1 MTVLHEIA
9 AEQGDRLKIVTLDV
23 DHQQQVAGQLGVLS
37 IPALFLYKNGQVVKQ
52 LVGARPKAALL
63 REIEPYLI

>member
-1 MTVLHEIA
+1 MTVLREIA

-23 DHQQQVAGQLGVLS
+23 NHQQLVAGRLGVLS

-63 REIEPYLI
+63 REIEPYLT